1 MKWAQTGTPV
11 SLFLLLG
18 MGWLMIHPCV
28 CCLPASQQG
37 GGMAWEYSTKV
48 ASLSALQRLFRH
60 SQCQLYSC
68 VHLYKSIY

>member
-48 ASLSALQRLFRH
+48 TSLSALQ
-60 SQCQLYSC
+60 
-68 VHLYKSIY
+68 